1 MNRNFT
7 KRKNLLKPKN
17 KVAKLPKAET
27 LRTIIDYSKSTKYK
41 KSNFLNNLLINLNQ
55 KLIEK
60 IRKEEVY
67 NQNS

>member
-17 KVAKLPKAET
+17 KVAKLPKEET

-55 KLIEK
+55 KFIEK
-60 IRKEEVY
+60 IRKEGVY
-67 NQNS
+67 NPNS

>member
-7 KRKNLLKPKN
+7 KGKNLLKPKN
-17 KVAKLPKAET
+17 KVAKLPKEET

-55 KLIEK
+55 KFIEK
-60 IRKEEVY
+60 IRKEGVY
-67 NQNS
+67 NPNS

>member
-7 KRKNLLKPKN
+7 KRKNLLKPNN
-17 KVAKLPKAET
+17 KVAKLPKEET

-55 KLIEK
+55 KFIEK
-60 IRKEEVY
+60 IRKEGVY
-67 NQNS
+67 NPNS

>member
-7 KRKNLLKPKN
+7 KRKNLLKTKN
-17 KVAKLPKAET
+17 KVSKLPKEET

-55 KLIEK
+55 KFIEK
-60 IRKEEVY
+60 IRKKGVY
-67 NQNS
+67 NPNS

>member
-17 KVAKLPKAET
+17 KIAKLPKEAT

-41 KSNFLNNLLINLNQ
+41 KSNFLNNLFINLN
-55 KLIEK
+55 
-60 IRKEEVY
+60 
-67 NQNS
+67 